1 MSRKRLYLYQ
11 DFHYQLFL
19 YKMFHDDVCNW
30 LVTPLSKMWL
40 WVSRSLTSLRQKLLF
55 FFFFGGGGG
64 GGGGGVVCMY
74 SQCLAQFSDFLL
86 EAPPFGNAFYNYF
99 VFFRCSVSKSPFKAN
114 KQYANQGS
122 QGRWNSVS
130 NASPFTSTWMKWMTI
145 NSPRREL
152 LLPGTFIARP
162 KSTSR
167 YLNQIKINQSVK
179 ERMRNLTALSGKGQS
194 GMS

>member
-1 MSRKRLYLYQ
+1 MSRKSLYLYQ

-40 WVSRSLTSLRQKLLF
+40 WVSRSLTSLVHVFTMCSSVWWF
-55 FFFFGGGGG
+55 FTGSTPIWE
-64 GGGGGVVCMY
+64 C
-74 SQCLAQFSDFLL
+74 FL
-86 EAPPFGNAFYNYF
+86 YF

-152 LLPGTFIARP
+152 LLPGTFMARP

-167 YLNQIKINQSVK
+167 YLNQIKINQSI
-179 ERMRNLTALSGKGQS
+179 SQGKNEES
-194 GMS
+194 HCVVWKRAVRHELK